1 MEEILNIVGNY
12 TVSAIIVGLFIWDWI
27 SNKKKIAE
35 TIEQNAKCLEEI
47 KKTNENTAVSLELL
61 KQQMEKTDSKIEILT
76 ERIGRN
82 EK

>member
-1 MEEILNIVGNY
+1 MEEILSLVGNY

>member
-27 SNKKKIAE
+27 FNKKKIAE

-47 KKTNENTAVSLELL
+47 KKTNENTAVSLDLL
-61 KQQMEKTDSKIEILT
+61 KQQMEKTDNKIDILL
-76 ERIGRN
+76 ER
-82 EK
+82 K

>member
-1 MEEILNIVGNY
+1 MEEILNLIGDY
-12 TVSAIIVGLFIWDWI
+12 TVSAIIIGLFIWDWI

-76 ERIGRN
+76 ERIER
-82 EK
+82 K

>member
-1 MEEILNIVGNY
+1 MEEILNLIGDY
-12 TVSAIIVGLFIWDWI
+12 TVSAIIIGLFIWDWI

-61 KQQMEKTDSKIEILT
+61 KQQMEKTDSKIEILI
-76 ERIGRN
+76 ERIER
-82 EK
+82 K

>member
-1 MEEILNIVGNY
+1 MEEILNLVGNY

-76 ERIGRN
+76 ERIER
-82 EK
+82 K

>member
-1 MEEILNIVGNY
+1 MEEILNLVGNY

-76 ERIGRN
+76 ERIGR
-82 EK
+82 K